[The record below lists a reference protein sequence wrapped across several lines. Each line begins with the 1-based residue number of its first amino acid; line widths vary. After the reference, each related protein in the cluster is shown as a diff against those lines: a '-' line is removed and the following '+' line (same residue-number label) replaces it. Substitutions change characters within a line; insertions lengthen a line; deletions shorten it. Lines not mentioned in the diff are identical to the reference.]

1 MSKLVYKRHA
11 KSQLSYYNNEFS
23 ADFYFKTSE
32 NSLINSDKSNKP
44 LTIVQNQRIISTT
57 LKIPDTKYLF
67 DFLNEINLINIKTE
81 APKWFEDI
89 KCYDDENQLIIIDEE
104 NEKIKNSENKIRE
117 SEEILEKNNRFKSIL
132 YTNSDELVEVV
143 FEILEEILNCDLS
156 EFNDEKKEDFRIK
169 FDNNQ
174 VLIGEIKGVT
184 SNIRFEHIGQVE
196 QHYRRYMDDNPE
208 YINETIKQLLI
219 INYERKKK
227 PPERTEI
234 HENQIKHAI
243 RNECLIID
251 TPTLLKIHDLFLN
264 NGINTEEL
272 LNYIFET
279 SGSFDF
285 NEFEKTIEQ
294 KEI

>member
-1 MSKLVYKRHA
+1 
-11 KSQLSYYNNEFS
+11 
-23 ADFYFKTSE
+23 
-32 NSLINSDKSNKP
+32 
-44 LTIVQNQRIISTT
+44 
-57 LKIPDTKYLF
+57 
-67 DFLNEINLINIKTE
+67 
-81 APKWFEDI
+81 
-89 KCYDDENQLIIIDEE
+89 
-104 NEKIKNSENKIRE
+104 
-117 SEEILEKNNRFKSIL
+117 
-132 YTNSDELVEVV
+132 
-143 FEILEEILNCDLS
+143 
-156 EFNDEKKEDFRIK
+156 
-169 FDNNQ
+169 
-174 VLIGEIKGVT
+174 
-184 SNIRFEHIGQVE
+184 
-196 QHYRRYMDDNPE
+196 MDDNPE